1 MLLSENNCQ
10 MCFSH
15 HAVNCDFSLGL
26 LKRVTLHFTEKKVWS
41 FMYQTTHTYIIQ
53 DFISTK
59 SPVKFSDTHYVH
71 DSPQSTESEF
81 HQSNYF

>member
-1 MLLSENNCQ
+1 
-10 MCFSH
+10 
-15 HAVNCDFSLGL
+15 
-26 LKRVTLHFTEKKVWS
+26 
-41 FMYQTTHTYIIQ
+41 MYQTTHTYIIQ